1 LHVPNAV
8 VPPWELWTF
17 AVFGVSV
24 QSAVLVLS
32 GITIYR
38 WHFQKSGAIV
48 SNYAYPCFLVGT
60 IALSAG
66 LLICARIIQG
76 STENTNFVLAKPPIR
91 GVSDAVFRENSIL
104 HRAPYQIVRI
114 QRCAEQETDSW
125 AIFNHGTDGILRTSR
140 SRGPRYTRMSALG
153 SSLAVIGYLAQYLGS
168 RGLPWSTTV
177 MQLVATVMMA
187 AARAYVRRGLA
198 NEPLAFN
205 NGLKDHELSWLAR
218 KICGSGALKTVSG
231 SLTKKRRGM
240 ESEYAPSSTDLLPM
254 QLKRILNASK
264 IVHRNLD
271 YQVFAFS
278 SKPILKG
285 LIDTHMRLQQ
295 LSAWT
300 YPYENLVDNLVSAMA
315 AVLTTFNRESIV
327 KGQKKIEEVK
337 FDLPN
342 VLFCNRGQDLYEPE
356 VATLH
361 LAVRLSDLDSGGAF
375 AKRQLGAI
383 LDLWTEGHKPD
394 NKVSGS
400 RSEESN
406 HRTRREEIGYN
417 DDPKNF
423 RVIGSVIP
431 CSLWTARRLHIL
443 QNFIP
448 QEGLWLVHPSDGT
461 HQYSLIS
468 TVNNGFIEYALT
480 SAMTYGLL
488 FSSLFR

>member
-1 LHVPNAV
+1 LHVPNSV

-17 AVFGVSV
+17 AVFGVLV
-24 QSAVLVLS
+24 QSAVLILS
-32 GITIYR
+32 GFTIYR
-38 WHFQKSGAIV
+38 WHFQKSGAVV
-48 SNYAYPCFLVGT
+48 SNYSYPCFLAGT
-60 IALSAG
+60 VALSAG

-76 STENTNFVLAKPPIR
+76 STENTNFVLAKPTIR
-91 GVSDAVFRENSIL
+91 GVPDAVFPENSIL

-114 QRCAEQETDSW
+114 QRWAEQEAYSW
-125 AIFNHGTDGILRTSR
+125 AIFNHGSDGILRTSR
-140 SRGPRYTRMSALG
+140 SRGPRYKRMSALG
-153 SSLAVIGYLAQYLGS
+153 SFLAVMGYLAQYLGS
-168 RGLPWSTTV
+168 RGLPWSTTI

-205 NGLKDHELSWLAR
+205 IGLKDHELSWLAR

-231 SLTKKRRGM
+231 SLTKKRRSM
-240 ESEYAPSSTDLLPM
+240 ESENASSSTALRPM

-264 IVHRNLD
+264 TVHRNLD

-300 YPYENLVDNLVSAMA
+300 YPYENLVDNLVSAMT
-315 AVLTTFNRESIV
+315 AVLTTFNRESIG
-327 KGQKKIEEVK
+327 KMQKKVEEVK

-342 VLFCNRGQDLYEPE
+342 VFCNRDQDLYEPE

-406 HRTRREEIGYN
+406 HRTRREEIAYN
-417 DDPKNF
+417 DDPKNL

-431 CSLWTARRLHIL
+431 HSLWTARRLNIL

-448 QEGLWLVHPSDGT
+448 QEDLWLVHPSDGT
-461 HQYSLIS
+461 HQYSLIP
-468 TVNNGFIEYALT
+468 TVNNDFIEDALT
-480 SAMTYGLL
+480 SAMTSGLL